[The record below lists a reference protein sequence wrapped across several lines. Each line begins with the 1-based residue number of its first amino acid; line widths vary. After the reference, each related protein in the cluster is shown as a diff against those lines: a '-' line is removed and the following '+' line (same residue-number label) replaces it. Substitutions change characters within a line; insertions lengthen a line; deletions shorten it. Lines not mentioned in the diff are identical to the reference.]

1 MAAFVYSLG
10 IANIGLS
17 NAKLLVKHFNYD
29 FERLRLA
36 SSEELVEIDGIGELI
51 ARSLV
56 DFFAR
61 EDYNQIVDR
70 LLKEI
75 QFEQAEVLEKEALLF
90 DGMTFVV
97 TGSLNIYENRNAIK
111 AEIERLGGKV
121 AGSVSSK
128 TSYLI
133 NNDITSNSS
142 KNKKAKEL
150 SIPIITEE
158 DYVKLLRQEGSNQ

>member
-1 MAAFVYSLG
+1 MD
-10 IANIGLS
+10 
-17 NAKLLVKHFNYD
+17 KD
-29 FERLRLA
+29 
-36 SSEELVEIDGIGELI
+36 
-51 ARSLV
+51 
-56 DFFAR
+56 
-61 EDYNQIVDR
+61 
-70 LLKEI
+70 
-75 QFEQAEVLEKEALLF
+75 ALLF

-97 TGSLNIYENRNAIK
+97 TGSLSIYENRNAIK

-158 DYVKLLRQEGSNQ
+158 DYVKLLQEGSN